1 VICAATTKAKN
12 IVSRSVRAEKSAN
25 AFCFSSAL
33 EVDSTANSRKVL
45 DHSLGSFAMPKIA
58 FITDTDSSLPEDLA
72 ARYHI
77 QQVPITVQFGEESF
91 LTGVN
96 IDDTI
101 LFERVDRENKL
112 PSTAAPSPGQFLKAY
127 EKALAAGADSVLCF
141 TVSSA
146 ISATYNNAVNARQ
159 LLPERDITV
168 VDTQSLSLGQGF
180 MVMVA
185 AEAAQRGSAK
195 EECLAQAQ
203 ATGQRIHLYAALATL
218 KYLAMSG
225 RVGSL
230 AAGMAGLLSIKPI
243 LTLQDGKLELLERIR
258 TQKKAWQRA
267 IELTQRAAGDKPIE
281 RLGIVHVAAP
291 QAAKEFEQLLRASLS
306 CPADI
311 LVSNLTPGLSV
322 HTGTGLV
329 GVAFVAGK

>member
-1 VICAATTKAKN
+1 
-12 IVSRSVRAEKSAN
+12 
-25 AFCFSSAL
+25 
-33 EVDSTANSRKVL
+33 
-45 DHSLGSFAMPKIA
+45 MPKIA
-58 FITDTDSSLPEDLA
+58 LITDTDCSLPADLT
-72 ARYHI
+72 ARYQI

-96 IDDTI
+96 IDDTT
-101 LFERVDRENKL
+101 LFVRVDRENKL
-112 PSTAAPSPGQFLKAY
+112 PSTAAPSPGQFLEAY
-127 EKALAAGADSVLCF
+127 EKALAAGAESILCF

-146 ISATYNNAVNARQ
+146 VSATYNNAIDARQ

-180 MVMVA
+180 IVLAA
-185 AEAAQRGSAK
+185 AEAAQQGASK
-195 EECLAQAQ
+195 EECLAKAQ
-203 ATGQRIHLYAALATL
+203 DVAQRTHLFAALATV

-243 LTLQDGKLELLERIR
+243 LTIQDGKLELLERIR
-258 TQKKAWQRA
+258 TQKKAWRRA
-267 IELTQRAAGDKPIE
+267 IDLATQAASRKPIE
-281 RLGIVHVAAP
+281 RMGIVQVAAP
-291 QAAKEFEQLLRASLS
+291 QAAKEFEQLLRASLR
-306 CPADI
+306 CPEDI
-311 LVSNLTPGLSV
+311 LMSDLTPGLSV

>member
-1 VICAATTKAKN
+1 MSQLAI
-12 IVSRSVRAEKSAN
+12 
-25 AFCFSSAL
+25 
-33 EVDSTANSRKVL
+33 
-45 DHSLGSFAMPKIA
+45 
-58 FITDTDSSLPEDLA
+58 ITDTDCSLPADIA
-72 ARYHI
+72 AHYQI

-96 IDDTI
+96 IDDTT

-112 PSTAAPSPGQFLKAY
+112 PSTAAPSPGQFLEAY
-127 EKALAAGADSVLCF
+127 EKAFATGADGVLCF

-146 ISATYNNAVNARQ
+146 VSATYTNAVNAQQ
-159 LLPERDITV
+159 LLPGRDITV
-168 VDTQSLSLGQGF
+168 VDTHSLSLGQGF
-180 MVMVA
+180 SVMAA
-185 AEAAQRGSAK
+185 AEAAQQGASK
-195 EECLAQAQ
+195 EDCLARAQ
-203 ATGQRIHLYAALATL
+203 DVGQRTQLYAALATL

-243 LTLQDGKLELLERIR
+243 LTIQDGKLDLLERIR

-267 IELTQRAAGDKPIE
+267 IDLTRQAADGKAIE
-281 RLGIVHVAAP
+281 QMGIVHVAAP
-291 QAAKEFEQLLRASLS
+291 QAAQEFEQQLRAKLA
-306 CPADI
+306 CPDDI
-311 LVSNLTPGLSV
+311 LVSDLTPGLSV